1 MTMTMTEL
9 QAILQTD
16 KGKKICAICTE
27 NKGYKWEE
35 LVSFV
40 DDYIDSFYP
49 NRVIS
54 NIYGTEKES
63 ITLLTVACINALY
76 KSKEWQYNKLFD
88 SLSLIYEPLNNY
100 DRTETETV
108 ITDSTLDSTVKQGAQ
123 TNTSNGN
130 INVGARS
137 DKNTATNIVGARN
150 DSNFNVLSVSPSDEK
165 DKFYGKEKTEN
176 NIQVGQQTTS
186 IDSTNNLG
194 AQNTTNSATDN
205 IGERSDSK
213 KDVGNIVV
221 DRTLKTKGNIG
232 VTTSQQ
238 MLESE
243 RQVAYFELIKII
255 AHDTVNAICSG
266 LWDIL

>member
-1 MTMTMTEL
+1 MTMAEL
-9 QAILQTD
+9 QLILQND
-16 KGKKICAICTE
+16 NNKKICIICTE
-27 NKGYKWEE
+27 NKNYKWE
-35 LVSFV
+35 SIAPFV

-54 NIYGTEKES
+54 SIYGTEKES

-88 SLSLIYEPLNNY
+88 SLSLTYEPLNNY

-108 ITDSTLDSTVKQGAQ
+108 ITDSTQDTTVKQGAQ
-123 TNTSNGN
+123 TNTTNGN

-137 DKNTATNIVGARN
+137 DKNATTNIIGARN
-150 DSNFNVLSVSPSDEK
+150 DSNTNILSVSPSDEK
-165 DKFYGKEKTEN
+165 STFYGKEKNEN
-176 NIQVGQQTTS
+176 NVQVGQQTTS
-186 IDSTNNLG
+186 VDSTNNLG
-194 AQNTTNSATDN
+194 EQNTTNSATDN
-205 IGERSDSK
+205 IGERNDSK
-213 KDVGNIVV
+213 KDVGNVVV
-221 DRTLKTKGNIG
+221 DRTLRTKGNIG

-238 MLESE
+238 MLQSE
-243 RQVAYFELIKII
+243 REVAYFELVKII

>member
-1 MTMTMTEL
+1 MAEL
-9 QAILQTD
+9 QTILQTD
-16 KGKKICAICTE
+16 NGKKISAICAE

-35 LVSFV
+35 LASFV

-49 NRVIS
+49 IRIIS

-76 KSKEWQYNKLFD
+76 KSKEWQYNKLYD
-88 SLSLIYEPLNNY
+88 SLSLVYEPLNNY

-108 ITDSTLDSTVKQGAQ
+108 ITDSTLDTTVKQGAQ
-123 TNTSNGN
+123 TNTTSSN

-137 DKNTATNIVGARN
+137 DKNTTSNIVGARN
-150 DSNFNVLSVSPSDEK
+150 DSNINVLSVSPSDEK
-165 DKFYGKEKTEN
+165 NTFYGKEKNEN
-176 NIQVGQQTTS
+176 NIQVGQQSTN
-186 IDSTNNLG
+186 IDSTNSLG
-194 AQNTTNSATDN
+194 EQKTTNSATDN
-205 IGERSDSK
+205 IGERNDSK
-213 KDVGNIVV
+213 KDVGNVVV

-243 RQVAYFELIKII
+243 RQVAYFELVKII

>member
-1 MTMTMTEL
+1 MTMAEL
-9 QAILQTD
+9 QSILQND
-16 KGKKICAICTE
+16 NNKKICVICAE
-27 NKGYKWEE
+27 NKSYKWE
-35 LVSFV
+35 SIAPFV

-54 NIYGTEKES
+54 SIYGTEKES
-63 ITLLTVACINALY
+63 ITLLTVACINVLY

-88 SLSLIYEPLNNY
+88 SLSLTYEPLNNY

-108 ITDSTLDSTVKQGAQ
+108 ITDSTQDTTVKQGAQ
-123 TNTSNGN
+123 TNTTSGN
-130 INVGARS
+130 INIGARS
-137 DKNTATNIVGARN
+137 DKNTTTNIVGARN
-150 DSNFNVLSVSPSDEK
+150 DSNTNVLAVSPSDEK
-165 DKFYGKEKTEN
+165 ETFYGKEKNEN
-176 NIQVGQQTTS
+176 NIQVGQQSTS
-186 IDSTNNLG
+186 IDSTNSLG
-194 AQNTTNSATDN
+194 EQNTTNSTIDN

-213 KDVGNIVV
+213 KDVGNVV
-221 DRTLKTKGNIG
+221 IDRTLKTKGNIG

>member
-1 MTMTMTEL
+1 MITTMIEL
-9 QAILQTD
+9 QKTLQTD
-16 KGKKICAICTE
+16 NGKKICEICVE

-35 LVSFV
+35 LAPFV

-49 NRVIS
+49 IRIMS
-54 NIYGTEKES
+54 SIYGTEKES
-63 ITLLTVACINALY
+63 ITLLTVACVTALY

-100 DRTETETV
+100 DRTDTETV
-108 ITDSTLDSTVKQGAQ
+108 ITDSTQNTTVKQGAQ
-123 TNTSNGN
+123 TNTTSGN

-137 DKNTATNIVGARN
+137 DKNTTTNIVGARN
-150 DSNFNVLSVSPSDEK
+150 DSNTNVLAVSPSDEK
-165 DKFYGKEKTEN
+165 DTFYGKEKNEN
-176 NIQVGQQTTS
+176 NIQVGQQ
-186 IDSTNNLG
+186 STNINSTNSLG
-194 AQNTTNSATDN
+194 EQNTTNSATDN

-213 KDVGNIVV
+213 KDVGNVVV
-221 DRTLKTKGNIG
+221 DRTLRTKGNIG

-238 MLESE
+238 MLQSE
-243 RQVAYFELIKII
+243 REVAYFELIKII

>member
-9 QAILQTD
+9 QTILQTD
-16 KGKKICAICTE
+16 NNKKICAICVE

-35 LVSFV
+35 LAPFV
-40 DDYIDSFYP
+40 DNYVDSFYP

-54 NIYGTEKES
+54 SIYGTKKES

-76 KSKEWQYNKLFD
+76 KSKEWQYNKLYD
-88 SLSLIYEPLNNY
+88 SLSLSYEPLCNY
-100 DRTETETV
+100 DRTDTETV
-108 ITDSTLDSTVKQGAQ
+108 ITDSTQDTTVKQGAQ

-130 INVGARS
+130 VNIGARS
-137 DKNTATNIVGARN
+137 DKNTTSNIVGARN
-150 DSNFNVLSVSPSDEK
+150 DSNANVLSVSPSDEK
-165 DKFYGKEKTEN
+165 DTFYGKEKTEN
-176 NIQVGQQTTS
+176 NMQVGQQSTN
-186 IDSTNNLG
+186 IDSTNSLG
-194 AQNTTNSATDN
+194 EQNTTNSTTDN

-213 KDVGNIVV
+213 KDVGNVVV
-221 DRTLKTKGNIG
+221 DRTLRAKGNIG
-232 VTTSQQ
+232 ITSSQQ
-238 MLESE
+238 LLESE

>member
-1 MTMTMTEL
+1 MTIIEL
-9 QAILQTD
+9 QTILQTEQN
-16 KGKKICAICTE
+16 KKICVICSE
-27 NKGYKWEE
+27 NKGYKWAV
-35 LVSFV
+35 LAPFV

-49 NRVIS
+49 IRIIS

-108 ITDSTLDSTVKQGAQ
+108 ITDSTQDTTVKQGAQ
-123 TNTSNGN
+123 TNTTSGN

-137 DKNTATNIVGARN
+137 DKNTTTNIVGARN
-150 DSNFNVLSVSPSDEK
+150 DSNTNVLSVSPSDEK
-165 DKFYGKEKTEN
+165 DTFYGKEKNEN
-176 NIQVGQQTTS
+176 NIQVGQQSTS
-186 IDSTNNLG
+186 ADSTNSLG
-194 AQNTTNSATDN
+194 EQNTTNSATDN
-205 IGERSDSK
+205 IGERNDSK
-213 KDVGNIVV
+213 KDVGNVVV
-221 DRTLKTKGNIG
+221 DRTLKTKGNVG

-238 MLESE
+238 MLQSE
-243 RQVAYFELIKII
+243 REVAYFELIKII

>member
-1 MTMTMTEL
+1 MIMTEL
-9 QAILQTD
+9 QSMLQND
-16 KGKKICAICTE
+16 NNKKICVICAE

-35 LVSFV
+35 LASFV
-40 DDYIDSFYP
+40 DNYIDSFYP
-49 NRVIS
+49 IRIIS

-76 KSKEWQYNKLFD
+76 KSKEWQYNKLYD
-88 SLSLIYEPLNNY
+88 SLSLSYEPLNNY

-108 ITDSTLDSTVKQGAQ
+108 ITDSTLDTTVKQGAQ
-123 TNTSNGN
+123 TNTTNGN

-137 DKNTATNIVGARN
+137 DKNTTTNIVGARN
-150 DSNFNVLSVSPSDEK
+150 DSNTNVLSVSPSDEK
-165 DKFYGKEKTEN
+165 GAFYGKEKNEN
-176 NIQVGQQTTS
+176 NIQVGQQTTN
-186 IDSTNNLG
+186 IDSTNSLG
-194 AQNTTNSATDN
+194 EQNTTNSATDN
-205 IGERSDSK
+205 IGERNDSK
-213 KDVGNIVV
+213 KDVGNVVV

-238 MLESE
+238 MLQSE
-243 RQVAYFELIKII
+243 REVAYFELIKII

>member
-1 MTMTMTEL
+1 MTITEL
-9 QAILQTD
+9 QTILQTEQN
-16 KGKKICAICTE
+16 KKICVICSE
-27 NKGYKWEE
+27 NKGYKWEV
-35 LVSFV
+35 LAPFV

-49 NRVIS
+49 IRIIS

-108 ITDSTLDSTVKQGAQ
+108 ITDSTQDTTVKQGAQ
-123 TNTSNGN
+123 TNTTSGN

-137 DKNTATNIVGARN
+137 NKNTTTNIVGARN
-150 DSNFNVLSVSPSDEK
+150 DSNTNVLSVSPSDEK
-165 DKFYGKEKTEN
+165 DTFYGKEKNEN
-176 NIQVGQQTTS
+176 NIQVGQQSTS
-186 IDSTNNLG
+186 ADSTNSLG
-194 AQNTTNSATDN
+194 EQNTTNSATDN
-205 IGERSDSK
+205 IGERNDSK
-213 KDVGNIVV
+213 KDVGNVVV
-221 DRTLKTKGNIG
+221 DRTLKTKGNVG

-238 MLESE
+238 MLQSE
-243 RQVAYFELIKII
+243 REVAYFELIKII

>member
-1 MTMTMTEL
+1 MTIAEL
-9 QAILQTD
+9 QTILQTD
-16 KGKKICAICTE
+16 NSKKICTICVE
-27 NKGYKWEE
+27 NKGYKWENIAA
-35 LVSFV
+35 FV
-40 DDYIDSFYP
+40 DNYIDSFYP
-49 NRVIS
+49 IRIIS

-63 ITLLTVACINALY
+63 ITLLTVACVNALY
-76 KSKEWQYNKLFD
+76 KSKEWQYNKLYD
-88 SLSLIYEPLNNY
+88 SLSLVYEPLNNY

-108 ITDSTLDSTVKQGAQ
+108 ITDSTLDTTVKQGAQ
-123 TNTSNGN
+123 TNTTNGN
-130 INVGARS
+130 VNVGARS
-137 DKNTATNIVGARN
+137 DKNATTNIVGARN
-150 DSNFNVLSVSPSDEK
+150 DSNTNILSVSPSDEK
-165 DKFYGKEKTEN
+165 SAFYGKEKNEN
-176 NIQVGQQTTS
+176 SVQVGQQTTS

-205 IGERSDSK
+205 IGERNDSK
-213 KDVGNIVV
+213 KDVGNVVV
-221 DRTLKTKGNIG
+221 DRTLRTKGNIG

>member
-1 MTMTMTEL
+1 MTMAEL
-9 QAILQTD
+9 QTILQTD
-16 KGKKICAICTE
+16 NNKKICAICVE

-35 LVSFV
+35 LAHFA

-49 NRVIS
+49 IRTIS
-54 NIYGTEKES
+54 DIYGTEKES

-76 KSKEWQYNKLFD
+76 KSKEWQYNKLYD
-88 SLSLIYEPLNNY
+88 SLLLSYEPLNNY

-123 TNTSNGN
+123 TNTSNSN
-130 INVGARS
+130 INVGARN
-137 DKNTATNIVGARN
+137 DKNTTTNIVGARN
-150 DSNFNVLSVSPSDEK
+150 DNNTNVLSVSPSDEK
-165 DKFYGKEKTEN
+165 DTFYGKEKNEN
-176 NIQVGQQTTS
+176 NIQVGQQTTN
-186 IDSTNNLG
+186 IDSTNSLG
-194 AQNTTNSATDN
+194 EQNTTNSTTDN
-205 IGERSDSK
+205 IGERNDSK
-213 KDVGNIVV
+213 KDVGNVVV

-238 MLESE
+238 MLQSE
-243 RQVAYFELIKII
+243 REIAYFELIKII

>member
-1 MTMTMTEL
+1 MIMTEL
-9 QAILQTD
+9 QSMLQND
-16 KGKKICAICTE
+16 NNKKICVICAE

-35 LVSFV
+35 LASFV
-40 DDYIDSFYP
+40 DNYIDSFYP
-49 NRVIS
+49 IRIIS

-76 KSKEWQYNKLFD
+76 KSKEWQYNKLYD
-88 SLSLIYEPLNNY
+88 SLSLSYEPLNNY

-108 ITDSTLDSTVKQGAQ
+108 ITDSTLDTTVKQGAQ
-123 TNTSNGN
+123 TNTTNGN

-137 DKNTATNIVGARN
+137 DKNTTTNIVGARN
-150 DSNFNVLSVSPSDEK
+150 DSNTNVLSVSPSDEK
-165 DKFYGKEKTEN
+165 GAFYGKEKNEN
-176 NIQVGQQTTS
+176 NIQVGQQSTN
-186 IDSTNNLG
+186 IDSTNSLG
-194 AQNTTNSATDN
+194 EQNTTNSATDN
-205 IGERSDSK
+205 IGERNDSK
-213 KDVGNIVV
+213 KDVGNVVV

-238 MLESE
+238 MLQSE
-243 RQVAYFELIKII
+243 REVAYFELIKII

>member
-1 MTMTMTEL
+1 MTMAEL
-9 QAILQTD
+9 QSILQND
-16 KGKKICAICTE
+16 NNKKICVICAE
-27 NKGYKWEE
+27 NKSYKWE
-35 LVSFV
+35 SIAPFV

-54 NIYGTEKES
+54 SIYGTEKES

-88 SLSLIYEPLNNY
+88 SLSLTYEPLNNY

-108 ITDSTLDSTVKQGAQ
+108 ITDSTQDTTVKQGAQ
-123 TNTSNGN
+123 TNTTSGN
-130 INVGARS
+130 INIGARS
-137 DKNTATNIVGARN
+137 DKNTTTNIVGARN
-150 DSNFNVLSVSPSDEK
+150 DSNTNVLAVSPSDEK
-165 DKFYGKEKTEN
+165 ETFYGKEKNEN
-176 NIQVGQQTTS
+176 NIQVGQQSTS
-186 IDSTNNLG
+186 IDSTNSLG
-194 AQNTTNSATDN
+194 EQNTTNSTIDN

-213 KDVGNIVV
+213 KDVGNVV
-221 DRTLKTKGNIG
+221 IDRTLKTKGNIG

>member
-1 MTMTMTEL
+1 MTMAEL
-9 QAILQTD
+9 QTILQTD
-16 KGKKICAICTE
+16 NNKKICAICAE

-35 LVSFV
+35 LASFA
-40 DDYIDSFYP
+40 DNYIDSFYP
-49 NRVIS
+49 IRVIS

-76 KSKEWQYNKLFD
+76 KSKEWQYNKLYD
-88 SLSLIYEPLNNY
+88 SLSLSYEPLSNY
-100 DRTETETV
+100 DKMETETV
-108 ITDSTLDSTVKQGAQ
+108 ITDSTQDTTVTQGAQ
-123 TNTSNGN
+123 TNTTSGN

-137 DKNTATNIVGARN
+137 DKNITSNIVGARN
-150 DSNFNVLSVSPSDEK
+150 DSNTSVLSVSPSDEK
-165 DKFYGKEKTEN
+165 DTFYGKEKNEN
-176 NIQVGQQTTS
+176 NIQVGQQSTS
-186 IDSTNNLG
+186 IDSSNNLG
-194 AQNTTNSATDN
+194 EQKTTNSATDN
-205 IGERSDSK
+205 IGERNDSK
-213 KDVGNIVV
+213 KDVGNVVV

-243 RQVAYFELIKII
+243 RQIAYFELIKII